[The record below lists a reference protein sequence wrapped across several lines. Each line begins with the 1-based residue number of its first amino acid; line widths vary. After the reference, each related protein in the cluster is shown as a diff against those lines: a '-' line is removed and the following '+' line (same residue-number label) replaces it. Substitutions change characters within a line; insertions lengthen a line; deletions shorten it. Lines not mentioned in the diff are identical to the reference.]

1 MYYCPWQGHLGHQ
14 LKDISGHASLRAAR
28 IAGIAYLVTIV
39 AGIFAEAYSRGS
51 ILVANDPTRTAANL
65 LGAEALYRWGI
76 LADCIMLGAYLVVTA
91 MLYRLFKPVCA
102 GVSLVAAFFS
112 LLGLALLVAATGLL
126 KLPLLQSGYAYDVLR
141 LHGSLYGLTN
151 LFFGPYCLLVGWL
164 AVRSRMLPKPIG
176 WLMALAGTVF
186 LIEGISAIVAPAFA
200 QQLPAAMPLASLV
213 GEGALAVWLTI
224 FGIRQENAHA

>member
-1 MYYCPWQGHLGHQ
+1 M
-14 LKDISGHASLRAAR
+14 
-28 IAGIAYLVTIV
+28 AYLITIL
-39 AGIFAEAYSRGS
+39 AGIFAEAYTRGS
-51 ILVANDPTRTAANL
+51 ILVADDPTRTAANL

-91 MLYRLFKPVCA
+91 MLYRLFKPFCA

-151 LFFGPYCLLVGWL
+151 FFFGPYCLLIGWL
-164 AVRSRMLPKPIG
+164 AVRSGMLPKSIG
-176 WLMALAGTVF
+176 WLMALAGVVF
-186 LIEGISAIVAPAFA
+186 LIKAISALVAPAFA
-200 QQLPAAMPLASLV
+200 QRLPEALSLV
-213 GEGALAVWLTI
+213 SLIGESALALWLTI
-224 FGIRQENAHA
+224 VGIRQEALHA